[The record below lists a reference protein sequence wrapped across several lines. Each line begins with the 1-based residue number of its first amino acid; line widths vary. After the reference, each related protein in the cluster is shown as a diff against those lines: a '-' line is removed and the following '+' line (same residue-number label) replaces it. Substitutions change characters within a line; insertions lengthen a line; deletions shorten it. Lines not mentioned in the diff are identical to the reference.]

1 MVASIT
7 IDLQKLTEN
16 ADKMVSMCAARGV
29 EVLGVTKLVCGMP
42 QVAQAMLEGGVT
54 QLGDSRLEN
63 IQRLQRNGVDCP
75 IMLLR
80 IPALSE
86 VNEIV
91 QTINVSLNSELL
103 TITALSNAALRHKR
117 VHDIIIMIE
126 LGDRREGVNPE
137 DFIAL
142 CDQVAILAGV
152 RIVGIGTNLGCLGGV
167 LPSSKNLGRLV
178 DCAESF
184 EKRYHRKLRYI
195 SGGNSSSLGLLM
207 AGQLPG
213 GINHLRIGASLL
225 LGRNALQDAPLPGM
239 HTDVFRLQSE
249 VIEIKKKP
257 SMPEGEI
264 GLDAF
269 GSKPVFENKGMQT
282 RYIVSLGR
290 LDVNPAELRATEHGA
305 TIIGASSDHLVL
317 DMTHAQSCQ
326 VGGQLEFDMGYPAV
340 LQAMISPYVKKRILV
355 NRSQID
361 CSDAMPFQEVTQL
374 LSSKRNHA
382 FY

>member
-1 MVASIT
+1 MAASIT

-16 ADKMVSMCAARGV
+16 AGMIVSMCAARGV
-29 EVLGVTKLVCGMP
+29 EALGVTKLVCGMP
-42 QVAQAMLEGGVT
+42 QVAQAMLEGGIS

-63 IQRLQRNGVDCP
+63 IQRLQRNRVDCP

-86 VNEIV
+86 VNQIV
-91 QTINVSLNSELL
+91 QTIDVSLNSELL
-103 TITALSNAALRHKR
+103 IITALSNAAVRHKR

-142 CDQVAILAGV
+142 CDQVAVLAGV

-167 LPSSKNLGRLV
+167 LPSPKNLGRLV

-184 EKRYHRKLRYI
+184 EKRYHRKLRYV

-207 AGQLPG
+207 AGQLPS

-225 LGRNALQDAPLPGM
+225 LGRNSLQDAPLPGM

-269 GSKPVFENKGMQT
+269 GTKPAFENKGVQT

-290 LDVNPAELRATEHGA
+290 LDVNPAELRSTDRRA

-326 VGGQLEFDMGYPAV
+326 MGEQLEFDMGYPAV
-340 LQAMISPYVKKRILV
+340 LQAMISPYVKKRLFV
-355 NRSQID
+355 SSGHID
-361 CSDAMPFQEVTQL
+361 CSDVMPFQEGAQL
-374 LSSKRNHA
+374 LKGKRDHA

>member
-7 IDLQKLTEN
+7 IDLQKLTDN
-16 ADKMVSMCAARGV
+16 AEKMVSMCAARGI
-29 EVLGVTKLVCGMP
+29 EVLGVTKLACGMP
-42 QVAQAMLEGGVT
+42 QVAQAMLDGGVS

-86 VNEIV
+86 VNETV
-91 QTINVSLNSELL
+91 QTIDVSLNSELL
-103 TITALSNAALRHKR
+103 IITALSIAAIRHKR

-126 LGDRREGVNPE
+126 LGDRREGVNAE

-142 CDQVAILAGV
+142 CDQITALEGV
-152 RIVGIGTNLGCLGGV
+152 RIVGVGTNLGCLGGV
-167 LPSSKNLGRLV
+167 LPSSKNLGQLV

-184 EKRYHRKLRYI
+184 EKRYHRTLKYV

-207 AGQLPG
+207 AGQMPS
-213 GINHLRIGASLL
+213 GINHLRIGAALL
-225 LGRNALQDAPLPGM
+225 LGRNALQDARLPGM
-239 HTDVFRLQSE
+239 HTDVFRLKSE
-249 VIEIKKKP
+249 VIEIKNKP

-269 GSKPVFENKGMQT
+269 GNKPVFENKGEQT

-290 LDVNPAELRATEHGA
+290 LDVNPAEIRPIDRGA

-317 DMTHAQSCQ
+317 DMTQAQSSQ

-340 LQAMISPYVKKRILV
+340 LQAMISPYVQKRILV
-355 NRSQID
+355 CRHPID
-361 CSDAMPFQEVTQL
+361 CSDVMPFRVAAQL
-374 LSSKRNHA
+374 LPGKRNHA